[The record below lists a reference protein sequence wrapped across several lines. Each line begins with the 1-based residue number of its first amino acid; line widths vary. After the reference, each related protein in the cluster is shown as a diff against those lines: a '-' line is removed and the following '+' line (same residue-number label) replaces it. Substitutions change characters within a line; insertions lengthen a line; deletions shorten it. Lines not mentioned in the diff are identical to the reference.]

1 MSRAEL
7 DRVCGCGA
15 DTPSPAVV
23 LIYHFTICHSALRV
37 ASHCFGTQHNVPR
50 YHLTRLRERANIR
63 FAENNQTG
71 DLVMRYIGLWLLG
84 VPVIGIVGL
93 KVFGLI

>member
-1 MSRAEL
+1 MRQLSTRQRA
-7 DRVCGCGA
+7 DV
-15 DTPSPAVV
+15 
-23 LIYHFTICHSALRV
+23 
-37 ASHCFGTQHNVPR
+37 
-50 YHLTRLRERANIR
+50 RLAQT
-63 FAENNQTG
+63 NQSG